1 MLYSGI
7 IHPAIP
13 VAQIRIPLE
22 LALSGNMHQTSVD
35 MATYIQMII
44 EIKIINTDSMIWIL
58 VILGMFI
65 IIINT
70 INKSKENGVNMD

>member
-1 MLYSGI
+1 
-7 IHPAIP
+7 
-13 VAQIRIPLE
+13 
-22 LALSGNMHQTSVD
+22 
-35 MATYIQMII
+35 
-44 EIKIINTDSMIWIL
+44 MIWIL